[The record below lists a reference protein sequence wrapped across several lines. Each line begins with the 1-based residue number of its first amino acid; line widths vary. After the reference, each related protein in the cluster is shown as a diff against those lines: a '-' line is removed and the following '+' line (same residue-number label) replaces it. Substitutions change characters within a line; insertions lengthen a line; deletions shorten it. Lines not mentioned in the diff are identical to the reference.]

1 MEIQYQSLTQL
12 HLLFHIR
19 ETVRL
24 QGKNWNKTL
33 WLIHFKWIRL
43 SKCLLE
49 TENLH
54 STKEKLD
61 KMNLRVNKRSVEVF
75 KDVKRCIYVII
86 WSSNK
91 RIKWTVHHG
100 RIKGAKVI
108 ICPSFTWTHNVS
120 DGADMKAINREISLD
135 GNNEESEKSLD
146 VYLKLQV
153 LCRHGKDWG
162 ACWDTRE
169 RATGSSNVNM
179 RVRQR
184 FVRVHSMLWDKHAD
198 G

>member
-1 MEIQYQSLTQL
+1 MEIQYQSLAQLL

-33 WLIHFKWIRL
+33 WLIHFKL
-43 SKCLLE
+43 AKCLLE
-49 TENLH
+49 MENLH

-61 KMNLRVNKRSVEVF
+61 KMILRVNKRSVEVF
-75 KDVKRCIYVII
+75 KDVKRCIYVI

-108 ICPSFTWTHNVS
+108 ICPSFMWTHNVS
-120 DGADMKAINREISLD
+120 DGADMKAINREMALD
-135 GNNEESEKSLD
+135 GNNWNNEGSEKSLD

-169 RATGSSNVNM
+169 RAAGSSNVDM
-179 RVRQR
+179 GVRQR